1 MLLNHNANPLNNAS
15 RVKLE
20 YVSDDASEE
29 FWGSLPSQLVVS
41 HEIRLEDIQNG
52 LEELDVEGLK
62 DHVLSVHV
70 QPRSQPV
77 SAYEP
82 EQRDY
87 LSSKLQHLDDFTAL
101 ITATTLQALP
111 HLSRLNRLA
120 NTWTCRLAVLR
131 KVPSFLR
138 DLQEAEKSLEGLWN
152 DMTRMLQAAE
162 APSTEPL
169 REGFASAQK
178 DIERQVAKLGAR
190 LDSMLDDL
198 EGREE
203 TLPDYWI
210 DRFEALESDY
220 GDWVMQTERRVLDH
234 EWMQSKEAKA
244 NANQDDFDAFTEEA
258 AKGNGV
264 SETKEQAVESSE
276 HDSHDYNDV
285 SPLTERDNQLLSQY
299 DINPEDMIQV
309 SPPKKADSPES
320 PVLGARASLPLPR
333 AMSPTGSLDP
343 NRNYPDAGVVSHK
356 PSLVSQGTELTPN
369 HTPDRVDLDNISV
382 AESLPAEEDYGV
394 AITSDDSRP
403 RSGQDFSSLPVQ
415 PPVSPRSNRS
425 RHVPITIDYNQEAL
439 QVSTEAAQ
447 KENRSITVSRQA
459 SPLPEAAPE
468 STSEGAVARARAA
481 LIKAELEKTQSLQ
494 KTKSPDIV
502 RPFEH
507 ASQAFTKLFAK
518 SNSTEQSRS
527 SSTSSRTSKRSIF
540 IPGRRL
546 NGGSVRS
553 SAQAIDAGAGRPTP
567 QRVNSSRSM
576 PALESCNAEDEA
588 ATRNDVSN
596 EPEQQAHMQVMITPG
611 HNHDASS
618 RPSTPSPPSPTHAV
632 VPEQAGD
639 EDTVEALVNLPKVTT
654 PSSFRSNLSTP
665 EVRDASAAGY
675 FRPKEVHTS
684 PSISRHASV
693 ATVRNGQTSPQR
705 PRTADLPRMHIP
717 SSEFNTLAVPSG
729 EPNDEEALDP
739 KKLLTKRVSVTSIES
754 FPRSELKTVNVSRN
768 GSFSSVSPAV
778 TPPGHRRYRSLDITS
793 RSPPSPLSTR
803 ADAVGGSPQD
813 SPPASPVSAESPT
826 VGRYRERP
834 SLSVLPDTFR
844 TESEISMNRPPPLNL
859 YLPKRRNMSITSVSS
874 VPEAPSNSDTDS
886 PPSPTS
892 VQPVKRKH
900 QKNSSV
906 TGIDQFDRQVSSVL
920 ERLPSSR
927 IRFTPIASAPSS
939 EVPGSPTAN
948 DSVTPRPSLSS
959 IRSTQTN
966 SSLILAPATE
976 TTPRKPGAN
985 PDIKLYHL
993 SQPGRD
999 EPIKLFIRLVG
1010 ENERV
1015 MVRVGGGWA
1024 DLGEYLRQ
1032 YAEHHGRRTV
1042 SGSGVEIKGATPGNI
1057 KTRERA
1063 GHVRQ
1068 PAARQRA
1075 EQPQAELRHVPRSPE
1090 LVSSSPQWS
1099 TTVTPHNNGPR
1110 VVNEGT
1116 PASLSRPS
1124 TSTSLENRPG
1134 SRQSWVGDEIGLA
1147 GPASSKSKGKSKS
1160 KRVSELSKEKAR
1172 WVEEMIERAKAAS
1185 VEKKKVEEK
1194 EKEKGWNDMGKFG
1207 STRRVVFKQAGGGTD
1222 KDE

>member
-1 MLLNHNANPLNNAS
+1 MFSNIRISISKMLHTNPAINPPRLDSSDEYRVHSRSHSRSPIRHGRTFSTDPLLRDLSPTSTLRAFTSSSSATIGKSEDQLVRSIETASTGQRAFGSRVAQTCRDLRAWCAEIEQWEWPGTFDVPLEERVAKKRRMLLNHNANPLNNAS

-611 HNHDASS
+611 EDNSFILSHEGQLSPEQPAGLSEHPVFPDNWPLPASSPGEAVLSPRLPLESDCFERMFVDSLPNSPEGHAHSKSREQNPMEKAKPPVRRPIGSREPSLDASMLSGILGHNHDASS

-754 FPRSELKTVNVSRN
+754 FPRSEVRAVSLALSHNSGRFLT
-768 GSFSSVSPAV
+768 SQSS
-778 TPPGHRRYRSLDITS
+778 R
-793 RSPPSPLSTR
+793 LSTSVEM
-803 ADAVGGSPQD
+803 A
-813 SPPASPVSAESPT
+813 ASLLCL
-826 VGRYRERP
+826 RP
-834 SLSVLPDTFR
+834 SHHLDTAG
-844 TESEISMNRPPPLNL
+844 TVPLIS
-859 YLPKRRNMSITSVSS
+859 
-874 VPEAPSNSDTDS
+874 
-886 PPSPTS
+886 
-892 VQPVKRKH
+892 
-900 QKNSSV
+900 
-906 TGIDQFDRQVSSVL
+906 
-920 ERLPSSR
+920 
-927 IRFTPIASAPSS
+927 
-939 EVPGSPTAN
+939 
-948 DSVTPRPSLSS
+948 
-959 IRSTQTN
+959 
-966 SSLILAPATE
+966 
-976 TTPRKPGAN
+976 
-985 PDIKLYHL
+985 
-993 SQPGRD
+993 
-999 EPIKLFIRLVG
+999 RLVP
-1010 ENERV
+1010 
-1015 MVRVGGGWA
+1015 
-1024 DLGEYLRQ
+1024 L
-1032 YAEHHGRRTV
+1032 HH
-1042 SGSGVEIKGATPGNI
+1042 
-1057 KTRERA
+1057 
-1063 GHVRQ
+1063 
-1068 PAARQRA
+1068 
-1075 EQPQAELRHVPRSPE
+1075 L
-1090 LVSSSPQWS
+1090 
-1099 TTVTPHNNGPR
+1099 
-1110 VVNEGT
+1110 
-1116 PASLSRPS
+1116 
-1124 TSTSLENRPG
+1124 
-1134 SRQSWVGDEIGLA
+1134 
-1147 GPASSKSKGKSKS
+1147 
-1160 KRVSELSKEKAR
+1160 
-1172 WVEEMIERAKAAS
+1172 
-1185 VEKKKVEEK
+1185 
-1194 EKEKGWNDMGKFG
+1194 
-1207 STRRVVFKQAGGGTD
+1207 
-1222 KDE
+1222 